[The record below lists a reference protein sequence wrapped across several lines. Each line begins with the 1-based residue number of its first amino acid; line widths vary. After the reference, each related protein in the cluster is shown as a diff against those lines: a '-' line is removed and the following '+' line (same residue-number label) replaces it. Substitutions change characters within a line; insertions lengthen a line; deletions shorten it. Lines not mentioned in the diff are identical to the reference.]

1 MEIQKI
7 FEDTFHLKKYVISVN
22 LTLGALQMTV
32 FEEGSATM
40 WKGSFSQNYIEEL
53 TSKTGNFKQYK
64 VFCKMLLSG
73 LEKTTQSVIIDI
85 LTQEEFENIR
95 SEPKP
100 GRNQKLYLIMTYIVE
115 FDKVHYPLSLSLSNK
130 KKPSSGQ
137 DFKVLQDELSDLRL
151 VKQEKDI
158 MEKRLESMISERDK
172 EIYYL
177 SKEKEEL
184 QTELDKIKNQMDSI
198 IEQLENQA
206 KINTN
211 KSVKVNEE
219 LKLQNEK
226 LENEVEKMKKEAKS
240 LKEEQKKDKSRIL
253 QLESELKGFFDKSKS
268 TRPKSIT
275 ASASHLQKSVA
286 YEPNE
291 LNNRL
296 SRLRTLLEIS
306 K

>member
-1 MEIQKI
+1 MEVQKI
-7 FEDTFHLKKYVISVN
+7 FEDTFHLKKYVISLNV
-22 LTLGALQMTV
+22 TLGTLQMTI

-40 WKGSFSQNYIEEL
+40 WKGSFTQSYIEDL

-73 LEKTTQSVIIDI
+73 LEKTSQSVIIDV

-100 GRNQKLYLIMTYIVE
+100 GRNLKLYMIMTYIVE
-115 FDKVHYPLSLSLSNK
+115 FDKVHYPLSLSLANK
-130 KKPSSGQ
+130 KKFSSSQ
-137 DFKVLQDELSDLRL
+137 DLKVLQDELSELRL

-158 MEKRLESMISERDK
+158 MEKRLETMISDRDK

-198 IEQLENQA
+198 IEQLESQA

-211 KSVKVNEE
+211 KSVKINEE

-240 LKEEQKKDKSRIL
+240 LRDEQKKDKSRIL

-268 TRPKSIT
+268 NRPKSIT
-275 ASASHLQKSVA
+275 ASASQLQRSVA

-296 SRLRTLLEIS
+296 SRLRSLLEIS